1 MITTIFI
8 AILFLG
14 AIGAFAYSFRA
25 QPRGYWIAGSAG
37 TAVLAF
43 LVLFLSMATVVSTR
57 NVGIVTTYGKPNGE
71 LSNVFHW
78 VAPWQDVT
86 EMDGAIQLQKFEGK
100 DAITCRLANNS
111 TASANVTMQWRL
123 APSSAPSL
131 FMDYRT
137 FEGIRENLVDKELS
151 VAMNAECS
159 KFDPLSPDASDGA
172 PLVAMSQKV
181 ETDVQKSV
189 GSRIEIQKVF
199 VPMLTYDQQTQERI
213 NALNVEK
220 ANTRVAEQ
228 SKQTAQATSDANKIL
243 SQSVSNDPNVISNN
257 CITTRTAKGLDVAGC
272 WPLPGNGQT
281 VVTVPTK

>member
-1 MITTIFI
+1 
-8 AILFLG
+8 
-14 AIGAFAYSFRA
+14 
-25 QPRGYWIAGSAG
+25 
-37 TAVLAF
+37 
-43 LVLFLSMATVVSTR
+43 
-57 NVGIVTTYGKPNGE
+57 
-71 LSNVFHW
+71 
-78 VAPWQDVT
+78 
-86 EMDGAIQLQKFEGK
+86 
-100 DAITCRLANNS
+100 
-111 TASANVTMQWRL
+111 
-123 APSSAPSL
+123 
-131 FMDYRT
+131 
-137 FEGIRENLVDKELS
+137 
-151 VAMNAECS
+151 
-159 KFDPLSPDASDGA
+159 
-172 PLVAMSQKV
+172 MSQKV